1 MPKRHPRTRFRQ
13 ATLAA
18 TKWCET
24 TQNMSFRP
32 NVVDWMRFGGKS
44 RKKIRWPE
52 LVPKRH
58 PRTRFRNGAL
68 AATKWCETTQNMSL
82 GPKVVDWI
90 HFGRK
95 NKNSFIGP
103 NSCPNGILGPDFRNG
118 ALSATKWCETTQN
131 VSFGP

>member
-1 MPKRHPRTRFRQ
+1 LAKKLDNSLVNPNPCQNGIPGPDLAKLHY
-13 ATLAA
+13 AA

-24 TQNMSFRP
+24 TQNMSFGP

-44 RKKIRWPE
+44 QKKFRWPE

-95 NKNSFIGP
+95 
-103 NSCPNGILGPDFRNG
+103 
-118 ALSATKWCETTQN
+118 TQK
-131 VSFGP
+131 

>member
-1 MPKRHPRTRFRQ
+1 LAKLHY
-13 ATLAA
+13 AA

-24 TQNMSFRP
+24 SQNMSFGP

-44 RKKIRWPE
+44 RNNFRWPE
-52 LVPKRH
+52 LMPKRH

-90 HFGRK
+90 RFGWK
-95 NKNSFIGP
+95 
-103 NSCPNGILGPDFRNG
+103 
-118 ALSATKWCETTQN
+118 TQK
-131 VSFGP
+131 